1 MSLLGTGARSRSE
14 SPLETGVFRA
24 LQADTELRQLGRREW
39 WLWFSATVVTA
50 LSMAALALS
59 FWRPLFRHSE
69 HFYEIR
75 ADQAQWATG
84 ALLVLFN
91 GWMVYR
97 QWWFR
102 RRRRELNPQN
112 GEAER
117 EGNESSDPSG
127 FDPLTGLHTRSSLE
141 NLLGKEIAY
150 ARRQNTALS
159 LATLHID
166 DFDHLN
172 DHYGKG
178 ATDLALKEFARR
190 VKKAIRGSDFAV
202 RMGGG
207 DFVLVLTECTLG
219 EVKVILNRVGPL
231 EITASGEKSNIPYS
245 TGWVDYQAGDLPS
258 DLVKRAKQILHLYQ
272 DAAKNTATTL
282 AAS

>member
-1 MSLLGTGARSRSE
+1 MSLLGIGAGSRSE

-39 WLWFSATVVTA
+39 WLWLSATVVTLLSTGA
-50 LSMAALALS
+50 LVLS

-75 ADQAQWATG
+75 PDQAQWATA

-97 QWWFR
+97 QWSFR
-102 RRRRELNPQN
+102 RRRRELTPQN

-127 FDPLTGLHTRSSLE
+127 FDSLTGLHTRSSLE

-166 DFDHLN
+166 DFEHLN

-178 ATDLALKEFARR
+178 TTDLALKAFARR
-190 VKKAIRGSDFAV
+190 LKKAIRGSDFAV

-231 EITASGEKSNIPYS
+231 EITASGEKSTIPYS

-258 DLVKRAKQILHLYQ
+258 DLVKRAKQILHLYEH
-272 DAAKNTATTL
+272 AAKNTATTL